1 MINPATRMPW
11 SSTRFHC
18 QEAYARV
25 PGAGPKM
32 THWVGQVGDVL
43 CELIMTYYDLQVKAG
58 RRVMIRAEADPEA
71 EPVPLWFGDLG
82 FVESQPVDV
91 ALLLEEA

>member
-1 MINPATRMPW
+1 MGLVDPHRSRELLPSPGQVGEGSMINPATRMPW

-43 CELIMTYYDLQVKAG
+43 CELIMTRK
-58 RRVMIRAEADPEA
+58 
-71 EPVPLWFGDLG
+71 
-82 FVESQPVDV
+82 
-91 ALLLEEA
+91 

>member
-1 MINPATRMPW
+1 
-11 SSTRFHC
+11 
-18 QEAYARV
+18 
-25 PGAGPKM
+25 
-32 THWVGQVGDVL
+32 
-43 CELIMTYYDLQVKAG
+43 
-58 RRVMIRAEADPEA
+58 MIRAEANPEA